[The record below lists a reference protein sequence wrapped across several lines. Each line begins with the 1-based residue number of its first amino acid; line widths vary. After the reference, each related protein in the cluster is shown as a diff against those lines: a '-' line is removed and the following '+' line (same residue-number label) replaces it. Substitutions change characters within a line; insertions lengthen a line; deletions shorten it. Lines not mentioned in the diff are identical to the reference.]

1 MSDLDTL
8 LTQALALVNEDQRG
22 QLADVIEQIVN
33 RPVRTWL
40 RLLTTRPP
48 FGTMSA

>member
-22 QLADVIEQIVN
+22 QLADVIEQIIN
-33 RPVRTWL
+33 Q
-40 RLLTTRPP
+40 TREDLAKALDNPP
-48 FGTMSA
+48 AF